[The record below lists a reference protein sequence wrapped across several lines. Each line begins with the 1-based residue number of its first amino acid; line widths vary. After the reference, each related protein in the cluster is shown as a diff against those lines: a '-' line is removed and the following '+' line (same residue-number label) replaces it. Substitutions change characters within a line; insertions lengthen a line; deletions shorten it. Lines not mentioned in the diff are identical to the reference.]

1 VNIHNHESV
10 HRRRANASRAVG
22 GYIHNR
28 PRRCSRDRLLSIHED
43 ADGRT
48 VSDIATRWCDE
59 EKNGP
64 FWIKS
69 ASSCRRYPSLWTT
82 PVPIR
87 DAPSCTQ
94 SPSVLPCK
102 NTLLFRNTRN
112 LFIIPA
118 TPNTINYT
126 RSSIHSGSAES
137 SSAEVE
143 LTVTESRVL
152 WSFQDD
158 SRSMIWSSS
167 RGNEEEKEL
176 FLTLMLYRSV
186 STNLSS
192 LVYVKKSIY
201 DLCYI
206 VLLEVCSFKCRI

>member
-1 VNIHNHESV
+1 VNIYSHESV

-43 ADGRT
+43 TDGRT

-112 LFIIPA
+112 LFIISA

-137 SSAEVE
+137 SSAEVTHSNSPSLE
-143 LTVTESRVL
+143 CFDHSK
-152 WSFQDD
+152 
-158 SRSMIWSSS
+158 MILDRWFDHLLA
-167 RGNEEEKEL
+167 G
-176 FLTLMLYRSV
+176 M
-186 STNLSS
+186 
-192 LVYVKKSIY
+192 KKKRNYS
-201 DLCYI
+201 
-206 VLLEVCSFKCRI
+206 